1 MYVLQI
7 QHGHLS
13 MAQAIIWLL
22 KLGNDFSVL
31 IVSGTSSHIF
41 GDSEERLSL
50 PKFKVF
56 TFLHFRVYLLLR
68 S

>member
-22 KLGNDFSVL
+22 KFGRDFLFL

-50 PKFKVF
+50 PKYTVF
-56 TFLHFRVYLLLR
+56 TFLRLRVDLLLR